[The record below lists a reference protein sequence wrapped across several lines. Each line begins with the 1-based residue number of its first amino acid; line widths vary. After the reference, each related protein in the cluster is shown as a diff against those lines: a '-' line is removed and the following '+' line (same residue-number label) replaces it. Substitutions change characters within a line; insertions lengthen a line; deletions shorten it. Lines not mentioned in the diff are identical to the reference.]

1 MLNNSGKICRN
12 IKKIINNLSMDL
24 SSLFNNFPP
33 EIATFIISM
42 LPVSELRGAIPIAIG
57 IYDLDPVTAYIIAVV
72 GNIIP
77 VIFILKYID
86 PISKFLMSR
95 SKFFNRFFTHLF
107 EYTRKKHNGKF
118 EKWGALALITFVA
131 IPLPI
136 TGGYS
141 GAVAAFVF
149 GIPFKKALPLI
160 FLGVMIAGVIV
171 TGLSL
176 GVFG

>member
-1 MLNNSGKICRN
+1 
-12 IKKIINNLSMDL
+12 MDI

-42 LPVSELRGAIPIAIG
+42 LPISELRGAIPVAIG
-57 IYDLDPVTAYIIAVV
+57 IYHLNPIEAYFLAVI

-77 VIFILKYID
+77 VVFILKYLE
-86 PISKFLMSR
+86 PVSEYLMFK
-95 SKFFNRFFTHLF
+95 SKFFNKFFTYLF
-107 EYTRKKHNGKF
+107 ERTRKKHNGKF

-136 TGGYS
+136 TGGWS
-141 GAVAAFVF
+141 GALAAFVF
-149 GIPFKKALPLI
+149 GIPFKRALPLI
-160 FLGVMIAGVIV
+160 FLGIMIAGVIV

-176 GVFG
+176 GVLK

>member
-1 MLNNSGKICRN
+1 
-12 IKKIINNLSMDL
+12 MDL
-24 SSLFNNFPP
+24 LSLFNNLSP
-33 EIATFIISM
+33 ELATFIISM

-57 IYDLDPVTAYIIAVV
+57 VYNLNPVEVYFLAVV

-77 VIFILKYID
+77 VIFILKYLD
-86 PISKFLMSR
+86 SISKYLMSR
-95 SKFFNRFFTHLF
+95 CELFNKFFTYLF
-107 EYTRKKHNGKF
+107 ERTRKKHNGKF

-136 TGGYS
+136 TGGWS

-160 FLGVMIAGVIV
+160 FSGIMIAGVIV
-171 TGLSL
+171 MGLSL
-176 GVFG
+176 RAFN

>member
-1 MLNNSGKICRN
+1 VSFKIEKS
-12 IKKIINNLSMDL
+12 IVFLYFMNLVI
-24 SSLFNNFPP
+24 SSDFPP
-33 EIATFIISM
+33 VIAVFLLSM
-42 LPVSELRGAIPIAIG
+42 LPISELRGAIPIAIG
-57 IYDLDPVTAYIIAVV
+57 VYNLSPIEAYFWAVI

-77 VIFILKYID
+77 VIFILKYLD
-86 PISKFLMSR
+86 TVSKFLASR
-95 SKFFNRFFTHLF
+95 SKKFNSFFLWLF
-107 EYTRKKHNGKF
+107 ERTRKNHGHKF

-136 TGGYS
+136 TGGWN
-141 GAVAAFVF
+141 GALAAFVF

-176 GVFG
+176 KVFN